1 MRDTIQNENFFE
13 NRIIETKGFIS
24 EWKKRL
30 EGRILSKNED
40 SIKDCSFILSM
51 KYNDLFKQYYSIGKS
66 FDELYPYY
74 KEWLSYYSKAVGKDQ
89 YMDLGDLLN
98 LFSIGICYED
108 RKEEFL
114 PYLQSIV
121 DNAQPY
127 IDPTLEL
134 YIKYLGLKPNEGK
147 HAKFKVNYLE
157 RLLNSEDKVKALKNT
172 MANWYRFN
180 QGQPWYGRHEREN
193 YDGYWAFDV
202 CGLVKILGIDDDVVK
217 DHKYY
222 PYDLVHFNDKKK

>member
-1 MRDTIQNENFFE
+1 MRDTIQNEKFFE
-13 NRIIETKGFIS
+13 NRIKD
-24 EWKKRL
+24 K
-30 EGRILSKNED
+30 KNEIRESNKYLNMGKEKGD
-40 SIKDCSFILSM
+40 EEIIKTCFFSLSTE
-51 KYNDLFKQYYSIGKS
+51 YRDLFKQYYSIGQDL
-66 FDELYPYY
+66 DELYLCY
-74 KEWLSYYSKAVGKDQ
+74 KEWLGYYSKAVGKGQ
-89 YMDLGDLLN
+89 YMDLGRLLD
-98 LFSIGICYED
+98 LFSIGVCFED

>member
-1 MRDTIQNENFFE
+1 MN
-13 NRIIETKGFIS
+13 TKNSTPTSPSCAPPPTPHLPSPKPTKNLRACSCEHEGFDRERVS
-24 EWKKRL
+24 LVRKSRHWMA
-30 EGRILSKNED
+30 GR
-40 SIKDCSFILSM
+40 
-51 KYNDLFKQYYSIGKS
+51 
-66 FDELYPYY
+66 
-74 KEWLSYYSKAVGKDQ
+74 
-89 YMDLGDLLN
+89 GDLLD
-98 LFSIGICYED
+98 LFSIGVCYED